1 MKLTR
6 KTKEYPAG
14 TRTERLADFFVGLV
28 SPRRRYLRGHF
39 RRMERDPDYQDQVL
53 TLMRARGYR
62 NSGVGKTQTS
72 WLGGNGSADQEIIN
86 DLPGLASK
94 SREINRDDPLGS
106 GIQHSFMTNVVG
118 TGMRPQART
127 DNPER
132 NREIERLFNAKKNK
146 IFLGDDLTFNEGQR
160 MIFMKALEDGN
171 IFIKK
176 TLKNGK
182 QWFEVFEMDRLGTPS
197 DAENKD
203 RITNG
208 IEKDAAGVRVA
219 YWVSDSNKAGLL
231 SSTKNYTRVPADQ
244 IVHLRFGVSR
254 PGQTMGVPQ
263 CHAILQDLRDLDLLL
278 IASLKRVQVAACLS
292 VFLKSAQS
300 TTEIMET
307 TAEEYGYRMDQ
318 TLEPGMIFKLYPDEE
333 VQTLIPNFPTP
344 EFEPFIIMLARR
356 IGAALGVAWQ
366 IVLKDF
372 GKSNYS
378 SARTDLLESR
388 QTFVTLQQWFVEKL
402 LNWIWAET
410 LRFESGMTISEEE
423 LLMVNWIPNGW
434 QWVDPK
440 KEADAMEVKLRAGLT
455 TRRDECA
462 AQGKDWEEVQ
472 DQLLLE
478 ELREQ
483 EKRISKGLPPKQAA
497 ETENI
502 IEVEEDDEEKE

>member
-6 KTKEYPAG
+6 KTKGYPAG
-14 TRTERLADFFVGLV
+14 TRTERLADFFVGIV

-39 RRMERDPDYQDQVL
+39 RRMDRDADYRDTVFAA
-53 TLMRARGYR
+53 MHARGYR
-62 NSGVGKTQTS
+62 NSGTSSTQTS
-72 WLGGNGSADQEIIN
+72 WLGGNGSADQEIIH
-86 DLPGLASK
+86 DLPGLSSK
-94 SREINRDDPLGS
+94 SRELNRDDPLGS

-127 DNPER
+127 EIPDR
-132 NREIERLFNAKKNK
+132 NREIEKLFNSIKDRL
-146 IFLGDDLTFNEGQR
+146 FLGDDLTFGEAQR
-160 MIFMKALEDGN
+160 MIFVKALEDGN
-171 IFIKK
+171 ILVKK
-176 TLKNGK
+176 TLKKGK
-182 QWFEVFEMDRLGTPS
+182 QFFEVFEIDRLGTP
-197 DAENKD
+197 DDVPNKD

-208 IEKDAAGVRVA
+208 IEKDEAGIRVA
-219 YWVSDSNKAGLL
+219 YWVSKTNKSLL
-231 SSTKNYTRVPADQ
+231 MKAKDFTRVPVDQ
-244 IVHLRFGVSR
+244 IVHLRFGVTR

-263 CHAILQDLRDLDLLL
+263 CHAILQDLRDLDLLI
-278 IASLKRVQVAACLS
+278 IASLKRVQVAACLA
-292 VFLKSAQS
+292 VFLKSTGSAN
-300 TTEIMET
+300 EIMET
-307 TAEEYGYRMDQ
+307 TAEQYGYKMDQ
-318 TLEPGMIFKLYPDEE
+318 TLEPGMIFKLYPDED
-333 VQTLIPNFPTP
+333 VQTLVPNFPTP

-402 LNWIWAET
+402 LNWIWAEA
-410 LRFESGMTISEEE
+410 LRFESGMTISEDE
-423 LLMVNWIPNGW
+423 LKMVHWIPNGW

-478 ELREQ
+478 EKTEMD
-483 EKRISKGLPPKQAA
+483 KRKAMGLPDAKP
-497 ETENI
+497 
-502 IEVEEDDEEKE
+502 VEENNTVESEDDDEEK